1 MVDESQE
8 VCSGFAAYVSSA
20 VPVLYCQPP
29 EDCQGDVGR
38 SQDLVGATLTVQV
51 LIPHPLSAIVRGSP
65 HFAGRMGAFRQTL
78 AGCMSLSTNILL
90 LIPFTYY
97 TSGINTNRSSL
108 KNTIAPLEVSSKAH

>member
-1 MVDESQE
+1 MGGLQSI
-8 VCSGFAAYVSSA
+8 CCIRITGSTGS
-20 VPVLYCQPP
+20 P

-51 LIPHPLSAIVRGSP
+51 LIPHPFSAIVRGSP
-65 HFAGRMGAFRQTL
+65 RFASRMGAFPQTL

-90 LIPFTYY
+90 LTPFTYY
-97 TSGINTNRSSL
+97 TSGINANRSSL